1 MVLGIGYCVIIS
13 VPMSKLRLAS
23 VLSAGGG
30 AAAAC
35 QQSYHLFL
43 PPPGPSTSQQPA
55 QSARDTRTDC
65 CHPHFLCL
73 HLTSAWSQMNFY
85 SHYFGFGVQCNV
97 IMYFQPACV
106 SIAWVWESCLIC
118 PGSSVFV
125 GTNKLTFEH
134 KDLLVCFCRQKV
146 VLRTE
151 VHQDNK
157 SWGEQ
162 ETWWRGITRQTDKHP
177 PATQHHFYTH
187 LILLQHA
194 PLRHVP

>member
-43 PPPGPSTSQQPA
+43 PPPGPSHQPA
-55 QSARDTRTDC
+55 ASTVCSGHSHWLLPPT
-65 CHPHFLCL
+65 LL
-73 HLTSAWSQMNFY
+73 TLTSYKRVVTDEFLFAC
-85 SHYFGFGVQCNV
+85 FGFGVQCNV
-97 IMYFQPACV
+97 RYFQPAGI
-106 SIAWVWESCLIC
+106 SIPWVWESCLIC

-157 SWGEQ
+157 SWGDRRHDDEGSQ
-162 ETWWRGITRQTDKHP
+162 DKQTNTRQ
-177 PATQHHFYTH
+177 QLNIISTH
-187 LILLQHA
+187 T
-194 PLRHVP
+194 

>member
-1 MVLGIGYCVIIS
+1 
-13 VPMSKLRLAS
+13 MSKLRLAS

-43 PPPGPSTSQQPA
+43 PPPGPSHQPA
-55 QSARDTRTDC
+55 ASTVCSGHSHWLLPPT
-65 CHPHFLCL
+65 LL
-73 HLTSAWSQMNFY
+73 TLTSYMAVVAEEFLFAC
-85 SHYFGFGVQCNV
+85 FGFGVQCNV
-97 IMYFQPACV
+97 IMYCQPACV
-106 SIAWVWESCLIC
+106 SIAWVWESSFIC